1 MSEQTEQRTYEQDT
15 GFDETASEQPT
26 SREAGSETGV
36 EQSQQDD
43 RGGASAA
50 AQGAMG
56 STETAGTA
64 AAGDERTPL
73 FAADDADR
81 YRQRWESLQA
91 RFVDQPRETVAEAD
105 NLVSEL
111 MQQLTEGFSDRR
123 SSLEGQWEH
132 GDQVSTEEL
141 RVTLTRYRSF
151 FNRLL
156 SV

>member
-1 MSEQTEQRTYEQDT
+1 MTERTQQTTREEDA

-26 SREAGSETGV
+26 SREAGSETGR
-36 EQSQQDD
+36 EQIRQDD
-43 RGGASAA
+43 RPDGSDSGA
-50 AQGAMG
+50 AQAPTG
-56 STETAGTA
+56 SAET
-64 AAGDERTPL
+64 GDDRAPL

-105 NLVSEL
+105 NLVSEV
-111 MQQLTEGFSDRR
+111 MQQLTAGFSDRR
-123 SSLEGQWEH
+123 SSLEAQFEQ

>member
-1 MSEQTEQRTYEQDT
+1 MTEQTEQTTNEQDT
-15 GFDETASEQPT
+15 GFDETALEQPT
-26 SREAGSETGV
+26 SREAGT
-36 EQSQQDD
+36 EQIRQDD
-43 RGGASAA
+43 GAEMSDSGAARRATGSA
-50 AQGAMG
+50 
-56 STETAGTA
+56 EP
-64 AAGDERTPL
+64 GDDRAPL

-105 NLVSEL
+105 NLVSEV
-111 MQQLTEGFSDRR
+111 MQQLTAGFSDRR
-123 SSLEGQWEH
+123 SSLEAQFEQ

>member
-1 MSEQTEQRTYEQDT
+1 MTERTQQTTHEEDA

-26 SREAGSETGV
+26 SREAGSETGR
-36 EQSQQDD
+36 EQKIRRDD
-43 RGGASAA
+43 RPDGSDSGA
-50 AQGAMG
+50 AQGATG
-56 STETAGTA
+56 SAET
-64 AAGDERTPL
+64 GDDRAPL

-105 NLVSEL
+105 NLVSEV
-111 MQQLTEGFSDRR
+111 MQQLTAGFSDRR
-123 SSLEGQWEH
+123 SSLEAQFEQ

-151 FNRLL
+151 FHRLL